1 MPIHVGSDAEVCT
14 VDGMVDLDRSVV
26 VAEVYSRAVRPEDE
40 GLIACYFLLH
50 SMGAEEAERAMN
62 FFAEQPG
69 LLVDTGALVDDA
81 GAEFPALVVIR
92 WTDETRNLLATVHQF
107 GILRELPSDDVINRD
122 GFDLFMTVDAM
133 EQGREVP
140 DAAPLHPYDYRSLR
154 RKVYA
159 LRAAVMDDRDPWLQR
174 ECAQLRK
181 ITEGEPEGCESLV
194 ARADDMEKA
203 LRGEVEIGN
212 GFSVV
217 LPTTIERQRPSGAIV
232 DWVPQAGREIVIA
245 HGLDAVQA
253 ARALAAVRAEPE
265 AFVSK
270 AQLLHGNGGRERLG
284 RAFVIRDSGLNWI
297 STDLQGRRNSQGYE
311 RLKSAMT
318 RHEGSPSMPGS
329 DRAPAR

>member
-1 MPIHVGSDAEVCT
+1 MPIHEGSDAEVCT

-69 LLVDTGALVDDA
+69 LLVDTAALVDDA

-107 GILRELPSDDVINRD
+107 GILRELPSDDVIHRD
-122 GFDLFMTVDAM
+122 GFDLFMSVDAM
-133 EQGREVP
+133 EQGRDLPEA
-140 DAAPLHPYDYRSLR
+140 DPLPPYDYRSLR

-159 LRAAVMDDRDPWLQR
+159 LRATIMDDRDPWLRR

-181 ITEGEPEGCESLV
+181 ITEGEPEGCEALV

-203 LRGEVEIGN
+203 LRGEVEVGN

-217 LPTTIERQRPSGAIV
+217 LPTTIHRQKPSGAIM

-245 HGLDAVQA
+245 HGLDYLQA

-265 AFVSK
+265 AYVSK
-270 AQLLHGNGGRERLG
+270 AQLLHGNGGRETLG

-311 RLKSAMT
+311 RLKGMMT
-318 RHEGSPSMPGS
+318 RGETSPSMQGS
-329 DRAPAR
+329 NRSATR